1 MKFVDVQ
8 CELIVVKKSG
18 EEKMKH
24 LLDNIVCFDITFL
37 KLRWREFFGRQI
49 GMETET
55 HIQ

>member
-1 MKFVDVQ
+1 M
-8 CELIVVKKSG
+8 VKKSG

-49 GMETET
+49 GVETET